1 LFKVEERLLRRTRYS
16 TELNSDEVILSGW
29 ISIIRDLGNLKFL
42 ILRDKKGIAQITLK
56 KGIVDEALF
65 KLSKQL
71 HQEDVIT
78 VRGDVVTAK
87 KAPGGAEIIPK
98 EIEIVNQA
106 REHLPIDISGKID
119 SNLDLRLDW
128 RVLDLR
134 RKEIAAIFQIQAKFV
149 EAVEDYLRNTGYLQ
163 VFTPCLMG
171 VASESGAEVFPVVYF
186 EKEAFLRQ
194 DPQLHR
200 QLLIAAGF
208 DKIFDLGPNWR
219 AEPSHTPR
227 HLCEHRA
234 CAVEFAFMKDE
245 MDMMRVEEELLVS
258 AMRRIRKECG
268 KELDLLKKEIEVPQ
282 TPFPVLKFPDIYTIL
297 GELGKPIEVGEDYDR
312 ESEKLLAEYVKE
324 KYKTDFF
331 FVNRFP
337 FKVKPFYVMK
347 VDDDPLW
354 ARSVDL
360 VFKGLEQSSGG
371 QREHRYQKII
381 QQIAEKGMNAESIN
395 WFTRFFKYGVPPHG
409 GFCLGIERFIM
420 QLLDLPNIR
429 EATLFPRAPE
439 RLLP

>member
-1 LFKVEERLLRRTRYS
+1 LLRRTGYS
-16 TELNSDEVILSGW
+16 TELNDDEVILSGW
-29 ISIIRDLGNLKFL
+29 ISSVRDLGNLKFI
-42 ILRDKKGIAQITLK
+42 ILRDSKGVVQITLK
-56 KGIVDEALF
+56 KGVVDESLF
-65 KLSKQL
+65 EMSEKL

-87 KAPGGAEIIPK
+87 RAPGGIEIIPK
-98 EIEIVNQA
+98 EIEIVSQVQ
-106 REHLPIDISGKID
+106 EYLPIDISGKID

-134 RKEIAAIFQIQAKFV
+134 RKEIAAIFKIQAKFV
-149 EAVEDYLRNTGYLQ
+149 EAIEDYLRNRGYLQ

-208 DKIFDLGPNWR
+208 DKLFDLGPNWR

-245 MDMMRVEEELLVS
+245 TDMMRVEEDLIVS
-258 AMRRIRKECG
+258 AMRRIREDCG
-268 KELDLLKKEIEVPQ
+268 KDLELLGKDIEVPR
-282 TPFPVLKFPDIYTIL
+282 TPFPELKFPEIYPIL
-297 GELGKPIEVGEDYDR
+297 AELGKTIEFGEDYDR
-312 ESEKLLAEYVKE
+312 ESEKLLAEYVKVKHE
-324 KYKTDFF
+324 TDFF

-381 QQIAEKGMNAESIN
+381 QQIAEKDMHAESVS